1 MVSDWDGSWVWDVF
15 KFGWGMS
22 SGRHADLCLVGV
34 LCGSFVYE
42 KPILGS
48 GLEVFVC
55 KTALIFGDFLRF
67 GAFGVKSCV

>member
-1 MVSDWDGSWVWDVF
+1 
-15 KFGWGMS
+15 MS